1 MHTHDQ
7 DDDTN
12 DTKAT
17 DMSCGFGQR
26 RHACKTVNPRQPNLS
41 WLEGQGRPARAMG
54 ISVSLL
60 GMALQS
66 RPAYAC
72 SCTPAAIHHPDHV
85 DTSICWLLGTKHEDT
100 TTQATPS
107 SCHEHVCE
115 SILLVLRLNYSIP
128 SARHRSTLNIY
139 HHHQKHPTTA
149 PQPPHAHTHVH
160 PRKEIPISPA
170 PESLNSTPMNA
181 LIQPSAREPSDVDS
195 ILKRPLP
202 PKSTSPSCCCHSWAT
217 LFF

>member
-1 MHTHDQ
+1 MHVRQSTHDSQ
-7 DDDTN
+7 ISAGWKG
-12 DTKAT
+12 KAGLPGPWVFLYRYWAWHCKAAQPMPVPAPLQPSIT
-17 DMSCGFGQR
+17 LTMWILPSVGCWGRNTETPPPKPR
-26 RHACKTVNPRQPNLS
+26 R
-41 WLEGQGRPARAMG
+41 RPATNMFVYER
-54 ISVSLL
+54 V
-60 GMALQS
+60 
-66 RPAYAC
+66 
-72 SCTPAAIHHPDHV
+72 
-85 DTSICWLLGTKHEDT
+85 
-100 TTQATPS
+100 
-107 SCHEHVCE
+107 
-115 SILLVLRLNYSIP
+115 LLVLLLNYSIP
-128 SARHRSTLNIY
+128 SPWHQPTLDIY
-139 HHHQKHPTTA
+139 YHHQKHPTTA